1 MLVSPFSQLVYIGAL
16 TVGLDMIY
24 RNTVES
30 SLPDPRLEKTMN
42 SQSPDIEEMN
52 ENIRHQTHTGNIY
65 HFHNCGAVSMSVDS
79 FNAQGVRM
87 ENCGNNTPQVN
98 CSYSFSFLFPF
109 SFNLAILYCLD
120 HHPSVI
126 CNENVIHPQPH
137 TVSNG
142 MWALCAICYSTC

>member
-87 ENCGNNTPQVN
+87 EHCGNNIPQLN
-98 CSYSFSFLFPF
+98 CSYSFSFLYPF
-109 SFNLAILYCLD
+109 SSNLAILYCLD
-120 HHPSVI
+120 HHPRI
-126 CNENVIHPQPH
+126 NGNENAIHSQSH
-137 TVSNG
+137 AVSNG
-142 MWALCAICYSTC
+142 MWAPHAICR